1 MLTLAILAGTGMETQ
16 AMQMVQDFNQ
26 SGTELRIEAT
36 VYSEEQAENTLDF
49 LRTQIMAGDAPDL
62 FCFVNSGL
70 R

>member
-1 MLTLAILAGTGMETQ
+1 
-16 AMQMVQDFNQ
+16 MVQDFNQ